1 MILLI
6 LRNKINHIIYNM
18 KIRSILQRFFIN
30 AHGTISYQ
38 ILSTELFPRAKEQI
52 LISWV
57 LACRNGTELYVLCI
71 SFT

>member
-38 ILSTELFPRAKEQI
+38 ILSINFFHEPKNKF
-52 LISWV
+52 
-57 LACRNGTELYVLCI
+57 
-71 SFT
+71 